1 MTPDPSQTGA
11 VISVNISTETGIIK
25 TPVPE
30 IVIDERG
37 IQGDAHAGDWHRQV
51 SLLAAESIERFGEE
65 SERRFNW
72 GEFAENITTRGLDLT
87 RLALLDRLTIAETGV
102 ELEVSQIGKK
112 CHGDGCAIYR
122 EVGQCVMPK
131 EGIFCR
137 VVQGGVL
144 KPGSPITHTPRP
156 LRIRTITLSDR
167 ASRGEY
173 ADRSGPAILKRL
185 EEHFAGSR
193 RCIEVDDSILPD
205 DAAQLEQALRD
216 ACAAGA
222 DVIFTTGG
230 TGVGPRDIT
239 PDVVGAM
246 ADKIIPGIMEHI
258 RLKYGAQKPNALL
271 SRSVAA
277 VAGATLIYTLPGSV
291 RAVDEYMVEILKTVE
306 HLFYTLHSLDTH

>member
-1 MTPDPSQTGA
+1 MTSDPSPAAT
-11 VISVNISTETGIIK
+11 VISVNISTETGTVK
-25 TPVPE
+25 DPVPE

-65 SERRFNW
+65 SERPFNW

-87 RLALLDRLTIAETGV
+87 RLALLDRLTFADTGV

-122 EVGQCVMPK
+122 EVGRCVMPK

-137 VVQGGVL
+137 VVQGGLV
-144 KPGSPITHTPRP
+144 KAGHPITHTARP

-167 ASRGEY
+167 ASSGQY

-185 EEHFAGSR
+185 EEHFAPNR
-193 RCIEVDDSILPD
+193 RCIETHSIILPD
-205 DAAQLEQALRD
+205 DAVQLEQALRD
-216 ACAAGA
+216 ACADAT

-239 PDVVGAM
+239 PDVVAAV
-246 ADKIIPGIMEHI
+246 ADKMIPGIMEHI
-258 RLKYGAQKPNALL
+258 RLKYGADKPNALL

-277 VAGATLIYTLPGSV
+277 VAGSTLIYTLPGSV
-291 RAVDEYMVEILKTVE
+291 RAVEEYMAEILKTVE
-306 HLFYTLHSLDTH
+306 HLFYTLHNLDTH